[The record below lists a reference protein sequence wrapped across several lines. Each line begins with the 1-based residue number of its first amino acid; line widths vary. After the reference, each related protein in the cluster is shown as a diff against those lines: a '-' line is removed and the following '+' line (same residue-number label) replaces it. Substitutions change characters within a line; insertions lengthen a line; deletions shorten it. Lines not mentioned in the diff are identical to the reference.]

1 MKRMEDRTYKTMK
14 FKFYPSFIPKAKGFF
29 NNRKRY
35 FDYLKKLVQEK
46 GISFLVGIAVGV
58 NLILLLQMSEDTIK
72 KLSETLT
79 ISILGIA
86 GIISTVIVGVTI
98 FYVQKK
104 TDRRIT
110 TIIEQQ
116 HTIVEDENK
125 PNKEKNLDL
134 KDEVNNEL

>member
-1 MKRMEDRTYKTMK
+1 MENRTYKRMK
-14 FKFYPSFIPKAKGFF
+14 IRFYPTFIPKVKTFF

-35 FDYLKKLVQEK
+35 FDYLKKLGQEQ

-58 NLILLLQMSEDTIK
+58 NLILLLQMSEDTIN

-79 ISILGIA
+79 ISVLGIA
-86 GIISTVIVGVTI
+86 SIISTVIVGVTI
-98 FYVQKK
+98 IYMQKK
-104 TDRRIT
+104 TDRRIN

-116 HTIVEDENK
+116 HTIVEDKNK
-125 PNKEKNLDL
+125 PNKEEDLDL